1 MLDPTEGDSKAAIA
15 WYIEKGH
22 FDNNNRINL
31 DNLNVAAILYAP
43 GNMFTGPKIAMALY
57 LDETA
62 SNDQKG
68 ALTEIFS
75 GKVGGFFGVA
85 AILIEEVLGVKS
97 VPIEFSV
104 EAKRHRIK
112 IPTTTLELEVEGEGM
127 IGSDS
132 NRESILVNPAF
143 TVAPGYDPVIAHST
157 KYTYNDHGLE
167 WDNTGRMHSTRDSP
181 ILPNSISIRVWAY
194 DFYLCFLFLMIDS
207 VNTQTH

>member
-1 MLDPTEGDSKAAIA
+1 MLDPTEGESKAAIA
-15 WYIEKGH
+15 WHIEKGH

-43 GNMFTGPKIAMALY
+43 GNMFTGSKMVMALY

-62 SNDQKG
+62 SNDQKA

-85 AILIEEVLGVKS
+85 AILIEEVLGVKY
-97 VPIEFSV
+97 VPMEFSV
-104 EAKRHRIK
+104 DAKRRRIK
-112 IPTTTLELEVEGEGM
+112 IPTTTLKLKVGEGM
-127 IGSDS
+127 TGSDS
-132 NRESILVNPAF
+132 HKESILVNPAF

-167 WDNTGRMHSTRDSP
+167 WDNTGKMHSTLDSL
-181 ILPNSISIRVWAY
+181 IFLNSISIPVWAY

>member
-1 MLDPTEGDSKAAIA
+1 MLDPTEGESKTAIA

-43 GNMFTGPKIAMALY
+43 GNMFTGPKMAMALY
-57 LDETA
+57 LDESA
-62 SNDQKG
+62 SNDQKA

-85 AILIEEVLGVKS
+85 AILIEEVLEVKS

-104 EAKRHRIK
+104 EAKRRRIK

-127 IGSDS
+127 VGSDS
-132 NRESILVNPAF
+132 NKESILANPAF
-143 TVAPGYDPVIAHST
+143 TVAPGYDPIIAHST
-157 KYTYNDHGLE
+157 KYTYNDHRLE
-167 WDNTGRMHSTRDSP
+167 SDNTGRMHSTLDSL
-181 ILPNSISIRVWAY
+181 ILPNSTRIPIWVY

-207 VNTQTH
+207 VNIQTH

>member
-1 MLDPTEGDSKAAIA
+1 MLDPTEGESKAAIA

-22 FDNNNRINL
+22 FDNNNNNRINL

-43 GNMFTGPKIAMALY
+43 GNMFTGPKMAIAVY

-62 SNDQKG
+62 SNDQKA

-85 AILIEEVLGVKS
+85 ADLIEEVLGVKS

-104 EAKRHRIK
+104 EAKRRRIK
-112 IPTTTLELEVEGEGM
+112 IPTTTLELEVEVM
-127 IGSDS
+127 TGSDS
-132 NRESILVNPAF
+132 NKESILVIPAF
-143 TVAPGYDPVIAHST
+143 TLAPGYDPVIAHST
-157 KYTYNDHGLE
+157 KYTYNDHELE
-167 WDNTGRMHSTRDSP
+167 WDNTGTMHSTLDSL
-181 ILPNSISIRVWAY
+181 ILPNSISIPIWAY
-194 DFYLCFLFLMIDS
+194 DFYLCLLSLMIDN

>member
-1 MLDPTEGDSKAAIA
+1 MLDPTEGESKAAIA
-15 WYIEKGH
+15 WHIEKGH

-43 GNMFTGPKIAMALY
+43 GNMFTGPKMAMALY

-62 SNDQKG
+62 SNDQKA

-85 AILIEEVLGVKS
+85 AILIEEVLEVKS

-104 EAKRHRIK
+104 EAKRRRIK
-112 IPTTTLELEVEGEGM
+112 IPTTTLKLEVEGEGM

-143 TVAPGYDPVIAHST
+143 TVEHGYDPVIAHST
-157 KYTYNDHGLE
+157 RYTYNDHGLE
-167 WDNTGRMHSTRDSP
+167 WDNTGRCNLFP
-181 ILPNSISIRVWAY
+181 IHLYSLIV
-194 DFYLCFLFLMIDS
+194 
-207 VNTQTH
+207 

>member
-1 MLDPTEGDSKAAIA
+1 MLDPTEGESKAAIA

-22 FDNNNRINL
+22 FDNNNNNRINL

-43 GNMFTGPKIAMALY
+43 GNMFTGPKMAIAVY

-62 SNDQKG
+62 SNDQKA

-85 AILIEEVLGVKS
+85 ADLIEEVLGVKS

-104 EAKRHRIK
+104 EAKRRRIK
-112 IPTTTLELEVEGEGM
+112 IPTTTLELEVEVM
-127 IGSDS
+127 TGSDS
-132 NRESILVNPAF
+132 NKESILVIPAF
-143 TVAPGYDPVIAHST
+143 TLAPGYDPVIAHST
-157 KYTYNDHGLE
+157 KYTYNDHELE
-167 WDNTGRMHSTRDSP
+167 WDNTGTMHSTLDSL
-181 ILPNSISIRVWAY
+181 ILLNSISIPIWVY
-194 DFYLCFLFLMIDS
+194 DFYLCLLSLVIDN

>member
-1 MLDPTEGDSKAAIA
+1 MD
-15 WYIEKGH
+15 IEKGH

-31 DNLNVAAILYAP
+31 NNLNVAAILYAP
-43 GNMFTGPKIAMALY
+43 GNMFTGPKMVMALY

-62 SNDQKG
+62 SNDQKA

-75 GKVGGFFGVA
+75 GKVGGFFSVA
-85 AILIEEVLGVKS
+85 AIPIEEVLGVKS

-104 EAKRHRIK
+104 EAKRRRIK
-112 IPTTTLELEVEGEGM
+112 IPTTTLELEVEGEEM

-132 NRESILVNPAF
+132 NRELILVNPAF

-167 WDNTGRMHSTRDSP
+167 RDNTGRMHSTLDSP
-181 ILPNSISIRVWAY
+181 ILPNSISIPIWAY
-194 DFYLCFLFLMIDS
+194 DFYLCSCFL
-207 VNTQTH
+207 